1 MAEVLGVVS
10 SIVALIEISFT
21 CIKYLKDVKEA
32 PGECNE
38 LFNELSDLTH
48 CLSDVKPLIE
58 KATEDDPWLVTM
70 QTLSGPFARLEMT
83 LDDLKNELE
92 LTSSGMKRLLWK
104 FKKESVQDALKK
116 IERIKSLVIVAVQ
129 RDHV

>member
-1 MAEVLGVVS
+1 MEAVGLASAIVS
-10 SIVALIEISFT
+10 LVEFAHITV
-21 CIKYLKDVKEA
+21 KYLKDVKEA

-104 FKKESVQDALKK
+104 FKKESVEDALKE
-116 IERIKSLVIVAVQ
+116 IERIKSLMIVAVQ